1 MDESERG
8 LSDKG
13 ALMSSSA
20 HKVVKSAL
28 VVMPP
33 PEAWIAIQR
42 VRMVHDKSYYRWPPH
57 LNVLY
62 PFLPDDATGG
72 FRKAAQFASEALA
85 GVYEILKCFG
95 SICTVSLFQ
104 QIILFPCLASA

>member
-1 MDESERG
+1 MNEPERG

-13 ALMSSSA
+13 AFMSSSA

-33 PEAWIAIQR
+33 PEAWTAIQR
-42 VRMVHDKSYYRWPPH
+42 VRKVYDKSYYRWPPH

-62 PFLPDDATGG
+62 PFLPDDATVG
-72 FRKAAQFASEALA
+72 FRKAAKFASQALA
-85 GVYEILKCFG
+85 GG
-95 SICTVSLFQ
+95 
-104 QIILFPCLASA
+104 